1 MNEVCWTPDR
11 ESIENA
17 NVTRLMRSLGYEVHP
32 HDPKLQ
38 RESVQHFISR
48 SQWEPEWFWKA
59 CLEDLGI
66 EWMRDY
72 ERVLDLNNGPEWAE
86 WFCGGTTNI
95 TANCLYKH
103 LNEAADRVALI
114 AETEDRSVRK
124 FTFAEV
130 AEETSRVAAALR
142 SLGIGP
148 GDTVACYLPMVAEV
162 VFAMLGT
169 MQVGAIFI
177 PIFSGYAAP
186 AVRERL
192 VDASVKLLFTA
203 DGSMRR
209 GQPFPIKPQADE
221 AAADLD
227 HLQHILVVERVGDAV
242 DVPWT
247 SGRDHRW
254 RDVVDGA
261 TPDFEVAECAA
272 MDPALMIYTS
282 GTTGKPK
289 GTVHSHAG
297 CLAQMGKEIRYNF
310 DVRTTDTFWWF
321 TDIGW
326 MMGPWEIIGC
336 YLNGVSIVIFEGAP
350 DHPNPDRIWRMVE
363 DHEVTHLG
371 ISPTAIRLLMR
382 SGQDWI
388 DPYPMNTLR
397 VLGSTGEPWD
407 PESYRWFYRMVGRER
422 CPIINISGGTDIV
435 GCFLAPLPVLPIP
448 EISLQSPGLGMD
460 IDVFDEEGEAIVNE
474 VGYLVCKSPAPSMT
488 RGLWRDPKK
497 YLDTYWSKFPGVWNH
512 GDWASVD
519 EQGNWYLFGRA
530 DDTLKI
536 AGRRVG
542 PGEIEAAL
550 IEHPAVSEAA
560 AIGVPDELKG
570 TELVCFVVLHLETSE
585 SEDLRRQL
593 TEQVVQALGKVD
605 RPKAVYFVDDLP
617 KTRSAKIV
625 RRLIQK
631 KHLGSTDLGDLASV
645 ANPQA
650 LDAIGNAR

>member
-1 MNEVCWTPDR
+1 
-11 ESIENA
+11 
-17 NVTRLMRSLGYEVHP
+17 MRSLGYEVHP

-247 SGRDHRW
+247 
-254 RDVVDGA
+254 
-261 TPDFEVAECAA
+261 F
-272 MDPALMIYTS
+272 
-282 GTTGKPK
+282 
-289 GTVHSHAG
+289 
-297 CLAQMGKEIRYNF
+297 
-310 DVRTTDTFWWF
+310 
-321 TDIGW
+321 
-326 MMGPWEIIGC
+326 
-336 YLNGVSIVIFEGAP
+336 
-350 DHPNPDRIWRMVE
+350 
-363 DHEVTHLG
+363 
-371 ISPTAIRLLMR
+371 
-382 SGQDWI
+382 
-388 DPYPMNTLR
+388 
-397 VLGSTGEPWD
+397 
-407 PESYRWFYRMVGRER
+407 
-422 CPIINISGGTDIV
+422 
-435 GCFLAPLPVLPIP
+435 
-448 EISLQSPGLGMD
+448 
-460 IDVFDEEGEAIVNE
+460 
-474 VGYLVCKSPAPSMT
+474 
-488 RGLWRDPKK
+488 
-497 YLDTYWSKFPGVWNH
+497 
-512 GDWASVD
+512 
-519 EQGNWYLFGRA
+519 RA
-530 DDTLKI
+530 
-536 AGRRVG
+536 
-542 PGEIEAAL
+542 
-550 IEHPAVSEAA
+550 
-560 AIGVPDELKG
+560 
-570 TELVCFVVLHLETSE
+570 
-585 SEDLRRQL
+585 
-593 TEQVVQALGKVD
+593 
-605 RPKAVYFVDDLP
+605 
-617 KTRSAKIV
+617 
-625 RRLIQK
+625 
-631 KHLGSTDLGDLASV
+631 
-645 ANPQA
+645 
-650 LDAIGNAR
+650 